1 MKETKDKEVK
11 ESHYRDDWWIEHLEN
26 GLDKNSKNLKEDLD
40 LLLEN
45 SKSGRKLLDSLK
57 RTRQLLKESDDV
69 TLPESGFVYRDL
81 HNKIMMAIEE
91 ETEVPRAP
99 EHRRSSRSSGARK
112 TGILSS
118 CKE

>member
-1 MKETKDKEVK
+1 MRESKDKDVK
-11 ESHYRDDWWIEHLEN
+11 DSHYHDDWWIEHLEDE
-26 GLDKNSKNLKEDLD
+26 LDKNLKEDLD
-40 LLLEN
+40 LFLEN
-45 SKSGRKLLDSLK
+45 SKSDRKVFDSLK

-69 TLPESGFVYRDL
+69 TLPESGLVYRDL
-81 HNKIMMAIEE
+81 HNKIMMAIDE